1 MALGDRLRKLR
12 REKPLRTAIKRG
24 QEKAKGRN
32 VSRRGGTGRPGSGL
46 RMAGGGR
53 PRYFRTGS
61 KKEAPKE
68 APKTAPKV
76 APKSPT
82 PRISDLDKADIE
94 KAGGM
99 IIPKTDQTPDV
110 APTRATPSP
119 WTDQPLK
126 PVTPA
131 DPVIEHGT
139 RNIENLRGQEPT
151 MPSTTV
157 EDVTDTPIDFPTDP
171 FVEPPDENLAV
182 TPELYQGQDW
192 SFKEFEQPGHA
203 PIFGYNPNELM
214 GGRDAVADLFDTSKT
229 WDARRL
235 QQQGRLPKGVAQPSV
250 PPLFPQLGTSAP
262 QEEEENSIWDKLR
275 ARFGDAA
282 VQELIDEADED
293 AGRSPA
299 GNQWRPTIG
308 YQ

>member
-1 MALGDRLRKLR
+1 MALGDRLKKLL
-12 REKPLRTAIKRG
+12 REKPLR
-24 QEKAKGRN
+24 KALKQGGRN

-61 KKEAPKE
+61 KKEAPKA

-76 APKSPT
+76 APKPPT
-82 PRISDLDKADIE
+82 PRISEIAPKA
-94 KAGGM
+94 
-99 IIPKTDQTPDV
+99 TPV
-110 APTRATPSP
+110 AAPTRAVTAPSP
-119 WTDQPLK
+119 ARPLK
-126 PVTPA
+126 PMAPA

-192 SFKEFEQPGHA
+192 SFSPQATGHA
-203 PIFGYNPNELM
+203 PIFGYNPNELT
-214 GGRDAVADLFDTSKT
+214 GGRDAISGLFDTSKT

-235 QQQGRLPKGVAQPSV
+235 QQQGQKR
-250 PPLFPQLGTSAP
+250 
-262 QEEEENSIWDKLR
+262 
-275 ARFGDAA
+275 
-282 VQELIDEADED
+282 
-293 AGRSPA
+293 
-299 GNQWRPTIG
+299 
-308 YQ
+308 